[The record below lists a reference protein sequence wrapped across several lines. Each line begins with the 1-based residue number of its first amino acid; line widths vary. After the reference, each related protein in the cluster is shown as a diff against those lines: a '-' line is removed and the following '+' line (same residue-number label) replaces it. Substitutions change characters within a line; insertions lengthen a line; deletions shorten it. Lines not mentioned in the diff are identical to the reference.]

1 MTNEKTKYMDNL
13 AKFVIGEEM
22 KLKRTKGEKV
32 KTKELGVGH
41 LSDEA
46 KGTSVK
52 EGKRDYASG
61 TISKAD
67 KEDEA
72 EHAKR
77 TKRADK
83 LQQRK
88 ERRQAKREPV
98 VEDSPETPEEAKER
112 RTKEYKEKHSG
123 KKYPTS
129 EGLALS
135 PRIYANLLTAF
146 DSILDELAEADDSFN
161 LNQLDELGPII
172 VGMAATRAKKDGNI
186 KNWRKYT

>member
-1 MTNEKTKYMDNL
+1 MTNEKTKYMEEL

-41 LSDEA
+41 LCQEG
-46 KGTSVK
+46 KGFSVK
-52 EGKRDYASG
+52 EGKREYASG

-88 ERRQAKREPV
+88 ERRQSKRKPV

-112 RTKEYKEKHSG
+112 RTKEYKAKRSG

-135 PRIYANLLTAF
+135 PQVYASLLTAF
-146 DSILDELAEADDSFN
+146 DSILEELAEVYDSFN

>member
-1 MTNEKTKYMDNL
+1 

-32 KTKELGVGH
+32 KTNPLGVGH

-67 KEDEA
+67 KVDEA

-123 KKYPTS
+123 
-129 EGLALS
+129 GLNLS
-135 PRIYANLLTAF
+135 PAIITRLLTAY
-146 DSILDELAEADDSFN
+146 DSILEELAEADDSFK